1 MSDFVSKCARI
12 LSENWTY
19 VTKRLTEAPTF
30 NAIEE
35 VKLLE
40 AISRSVNSKTKSY
53 RYVLPTQLVAKMADP
68 SLDSRCI
75 QASRGGSGCF
85 DARSVCDEV
94 VVPFDRDNHNVLGGA
109 PEPYVNNPLRV
120 PEVSAGHRERQK
132 DKKGW
137 DDLIFVLQEIEK
149 KRAPHFTT
157 QVFQQTLIEIHRR
170 LSVVKVAYPTPKRI
184 SLKQTEWLVTQY
196 LSAQSGGER
205 VLTITTA
212 LVGVMGERFQLFSE
226 IRRRSITAADA
237 SSGLVAD
244 IECLDAKGRIQ
255 LAVEVKDRELVLNH
269 VASKLPDIRAKKVS
283 EILFIAQKGIS
294 KKNGKK
300 IEELVEKEFSS
311 GQNIYIFGDVLYFSS
326 GILALLGEDGRRK
339 FLENVGMNLD
349 QYGAAIQHKKDWA
362 DLLARI

>member
-1 MSDFVSKCARI
+1 M
-12 LSENWTY
+12 
-19 VTKRLTEAPTF
+19 
-30 NAIEE
+30 
-35 VKLLE
+35 
-40 AISRSVNSKTKSY
+40 
-53 RYVLPTQLVAKMADP
+53 
-68 SLDSRCI
+68 
-75 QASRGGSGCF
+75 
-85 DARSVCDEV
+85 
-94 VVPFDRDNHNVLGGA
+94 VPFDRDNHNVLGGA

-120 PEVSAGHRERQK
+120 PEVSEGHRGRQK

-137 DDLIFVLQEIEK
+137 DDLIFVLQEVEE
-149 KRAPHFTT
+149 RHDPHFAT
-157 QVFQQTLIEIHRR
+157 QLFQQVLIEIHRR

-205 VLTITTA
+205 VLTITAA
-212 LVGVMGERFQLFSE
+212 LVGVIGERFQLFSE

-255 LAVEVKDRELVLNH
+255 LAVEVKDRELILNH
-269 VASKLPDIRAKKVS
+269 IASKLPDIRAKKVS

-311 GQNIYIFGDVLYFSS
+311 GQNIYVFEDVLHFCS
-326 GILALLGEDGRRK
+326 GILALLGEEGRRK
-339 FLENVGMNLD
+339 FLENVGMNLN

-362 DLLARI
+362 DLLAKI